1 MCVRSS
7 QSHRNR
13 ASNAVSD
20 IVELSGDE
28 AQKVDAALIAFN
40 DSSISFTQAKPF
52 IRLSYGVRGDDGAVE
67 AGINAILYCWGILY
81 IDAVWV
87 AEAARGR
94 GLGTQLL
101 ARIESEAKKLGC
113 TLSHLDTFDFQ
124 ARGFYERNG
133 YELFGTLDD
142 CPPGHKRYYLKKPL

>member
-1 MCVRSS
+1 M
-7 QSHRNR
+7 
-13 ASNAVSD
+13 D
-20 IVELSGDE
+20 IVALSTDE
-28 AQKVDAALIAFN
+28 AQNVDASLNRFN
-40 DSSISFTQAKPF
+40 DSAVPFTQSPPF
-52 IRLSYGVRGDDGAVE
+52 TRLCFGIRKDDGSVE
-67 AGINAILYCWGILY
+67 AGINGLLNAWGILY
-81 IDAVWV
+81 IEAFWV
-87 AEAARGR
+87 DKPLRHR

-101 ARIESEAKKLGC
+101 ARIENEAKKLGC